1 MITDLIG
8 NRIRKYREDFNLSQ
22 EDLAKM
28 INITR
33 PSISNWE
40 NGKGEPSSS
49 QLYKLSEIFKT
60 SMDEILGKSANKKS
74 VVVVDTSALIKRPLL
89 IGELDN
95 YFDEVIISDIVI
107 SELNNIKDKKNSS
120 AKQKAWLVMKSINDD
135 KDKINFEKHTM
146 KIGNNDEKIAD
157 IAVRRAKSKPFDDVY
172 ILTDD
177 IYFNFLTQEQRNL
190 TAITPNKYVEI
201 FHTQTYNYDI
211 VQSIEFISLVKS
223 KKLNE
228 VRQYQLK
235 NININMQDPS
245 SGLTPLIT
253 AIRNR
258 DIGMIKHLLSIKGID
273 IDERDSHKYHFSAIH
288 HATQLKNMKII
299 QLLAESGADIDL
311 GSGGKNTGNTP
322 LMIAAWSG
330 FLEGLD
336 YFIANQ
342 ACINQ
347 QDNNGYTALMK
358 ACIKHQVEIVEKI
371 IGQTDIS
378 IRSRENCTAIDYL
391 KPNNKN
397 SVVLM
402 NMFKEKQND
411 R

>member
-1 MITDLIG
+1 MITELIG
-8 NRIRKYREDFNLSQ
+8 NRIKKYREDFNLSQ
-22 EDLAKM
+22 EQLAQM
-28 INITR
+28 VNITR

-40 NGKGEPSSS
+40 NGKSEPSSS

-60 SMDEILGKSANKKS
+60 SMDDILGKSANKKT

-95 YFDEVIISDIVI
+95 YFDEVIIPDIVI

-120 AKQKAWLVMKSINDD
+120 AKQKAWLVMKSINDG
-135 KDKINFEKHTM
+135 KDKINVEKHTM

-157 IAVRRAKSKPFDDVY
+157 IAVKRAKAKPFDDVY
-172 ILTDD
+172 ILSDD
-177 IYFNFLTQEQRNL
+177 IYFSFLTQEQRNL

-201 FHTQTYNYDI
+201 FHTQIDNYDI
-211 VQSIEFISLVKS
+211 VQSIEFLSLVKN
-223 KKLNE
+223 KKLKE
-228 VRQYQLK
+228 VRQFQLK

-258 DIGMIKHLLSIKGID
+258 DFGMVTHLLSIKGIN
-273 IDERDSHKYHFSAIH
+273 IDERDNHKYHFSAIH
-288 HATQLKNMKII
+288 HATQLKNIKII
-299 QLLAESGADIDL
+299 QLLAESGADIDF
-311 GSGGKNTGNTP
+311 GGGGKNAGNTP

-330 FLEGLD
+330 FLEGVN

-342 ACINQ
+342 VCINQ

-358 ACIKHQVEIVEKI
+358 ACIKHHVAVVEEL
-371 IGQTDIS
+371 IGKTDIS
-378 IRSRENCTAIDYL
+378 IRSRENFTAIDYL
-391 KPNNKN
+391 KSNNKN
-397 SVVLM
+397 SVVLI
-402 NMFKEKQND
+402 NMFKEEQND